1 MSKGA
6 CRRIIKKDM
15 KQIQNNQLH
24 KSGIYI
30 KFNEENIL
38 QARAM
43 IIGPKN
49 TPYENGVLF
58 FKIEFPYDYP
68 FSPPKIGY
76 ISPSR
81 QRIHPN
87 LYVGNL
93 SNHYVG
99 KVCLSI
105 INTWSGPKWKAVM
118 DISSIMLSILSL
130 LDEKPIHH
138 EPGYEKEDI
147 RSDRFKN
154 YNTIIQY
161 DTFYTLIYKNCF
173 MDNEYKELFQEEI
186 ESHMKHN
193 YSKIIKDINQL
204 LTLYPE
210 PILVSSL
217 FYNSSITLTYSNLLS
232 LLTKFDINYI

>member
-1 MSKGA
+1 MAKGA
-6 CRRIIKKDM
+6 CKRIIQKDM
-15 KQIQNNQLH
+15 KQIQNNLLH
-24 KSGIYI
+24 ESGIYI

-43 IIGPKN
+43 IIGPKH

-58 FKIEFPYDYP
+58 FKIEFPCDYP

-93 SNHYVG
+93 SNHYIG

-130 LDEKPIHH
+130 LDDKPIHH
-138 EPGYEKEDI
+138 EPGYETEDI
-147 RSDRFKN
+147 TSKRFKN

-173 MDNEYKELFQEEI
+173 LDNEYKELFQEEI
-186 ESHMKHN
+186 ETHIKQN

-204 LTLYPE
+204 HILYPE
-210 PILVSSL
+210 PILISSL
-217 FYNSSITLTYSNLLS
+217 FYNSSITLTYSKLLS
-232 LLTKFDINYI
+232 LFTKFDINNI

>member
-1 MSKGA
+1 MSQKA
-6 CRRIIKKDM
+6 IKRIVTKDM
-15 KQIQNNQLH
+15 KQIDKNKLQE
-24 KSGIYI
+24 SGIFI

-38 QARAM
+38 QASAM
-43 IIGPKN
+43 IIGPEN

-58 FKIEFPYDYP
+58 FKIEFPINYP

-76 ISPSR
+76 ISPSK

-87 LYVGNL
+87 LYVGTL
-93 SNHYVG
+93 SNHYIG

-105 INTWSGPKWKAVM
+105 LNTWSGPKWKPVM

-130 LDEKPIHH
+130 LDDKPIHH

-147 RSDRFKN
+147 TSDRFKH
-154 YNTIIQY
+154 YNRIIQY

-173 MDNEYKELFQEEI
+173 LDNEYKELFQEEI
-186 ESHMKHN
+186 NTHIKQN

-204 LTLYPE
+204 LALYPKKQE
-210 PILVSSL
+210 VSSI
-217 FYNSSITLTYSNLLS
+217 FYNSSISLMYSNLLS